1 MSLDPHKYEDTI
13 LKMAHTYFGTT
24 LLPFFGIH
32 EPIADT
38 GPGPTEVSLL
48 TITKKY
54 MDFTFLTTSGKYLHF
69 EFQSTD
75 GGITDLRRFHVY
87 EALLNY
93 NSGRD
98 VITYIIFTGGI
109 EDAIYEYTCGI
120 NTYTAYP
127 IYMEAKDADRILENL
142 KQKKANHEPLTE
154 EDLAMLTLTPVMGS
168 RFSKKQRIM
177 EAVKLLKGEHSEKSA
192 HAMAMLYAFA
202 EKFITDSKDLEELK
216 GVMLMTRLGQMIFDD
231 GLEQGHE
238 KGLAEGR
245 EEGRN
250 QIQALNLRLLDD
262 NRLEDLK
269 RAASDSVFCQQL
281 LEEYGLL
288 TPTK

>member
-1 MSLDPHKYEDTI
+1 
-13 LKMAHTYFGTT
+13 
-24 LLPFFGIH
+24 
-32 EPIADT
+32 
-38 GPGPTEVSLL
+38 
-48 TITKKY
+48 

-93 NSGRD
+93 SSGRD

-120 NTYTAYP
+120 NTYTTYP

-142 KQKKANHEPLTE
+142 KAKNAKHEPLTE

-168 RFSKKQRIM
+168 RFSKKHRIM
-177 EAVKLLKGEHSEKSA
+177 EAVKLLKSDSSEKSA

-202 EKFITDSKDLEELK
+202 EKFITDSKDL
-216 GVMLMTRLGQMIFDD
+216 
-231 GLEQGHE
+231 
-238 KGLAEGR
+238 

>member
-38 GPGPTEVSLL
+38 GPTEISLL

-93 NSGRD
+93 SSGRD

-127 IYMEAKDADRILENL
+127 IYMEAKDADCILENL

-245 EEGRN
+245 N